1 MNKRTVFLCS
11 RIHQNNEYVPKNER
25 VISQILAGSKWTEKV
40 QILLNTIDRNNIFNQ
55 TEFLTLITN
64 ILDNYEPE
72 LLCGNYTQQLFIVLY
87 KYVYSY
93 GMNDMIANV
102 LINNIESYFAEY
114 YYYVLKIFSL
124 DLDYLYENR
133 NHLK

>member
-1 MNKRTVFLCS
+1 M
-11 RIHQNNEYVPKNER
+11 
-25 VISQILAGSKWTEKV
+25 
-40 QILLNTIDRNNIFNQ
+40 
-55 TEFLTLITN
+55 
-64 ILDNYEPE
+64 
-72 LLCGNYTQQLFIVLY
+72 LY